1 MPLKGGHP
9 KCLPKKNKWIYINS
23 SYFAWYIHNT
33 FYLLLGANILRD
45 SSGNVKLGDFG
56 AAKCLQVS
64 SQWLFSDWFSFIALW
79 LVLYCGFMIGSLLW
93 LSNWFM
99 ILWQVLCDWWSIV
112 AYWLL
117 FGSYQEMWWCNWR
130 IRRMVPPA
138 FPPIQIRFMS
148 YCIVLKNQRLN
159 KRYLHSGNPESQWD
173 KHAEFHWNSLLD
185 GARNNQRPRIWQKS
199 RYLECGMHSHWNA
212 H

>member
-1 MPLKGGHP
+1 MFAKMKQVNIHKP
-9 KCLPKKNKWIYINS
+9 YILRMIHT
-23 SYFAWYIHNT
+23 WYILSFVRREHPPR
-33 FYLLLGANILRD
+33 FIG
-45 SSGNVKLGDFG
+45 
-56 AAKCLQVS
+56 KCEVGRLWRR
-64 SQWLFSDWFSFIALW
+64 QWLFSDWFSFIALW
-79 LVLYCGFMIGSLLW
+79 LVLYCCFMIGSLLW

-185 GARNNQRPRIWQKS
+185 GARNNQRPRIRQKS